1 MGGRGVVWLGILAL
15 WSAPALAGPGDLTP
29 RSAEEREPLEMI
41 EPPPIGRVCTKVGTL
56 CWFAGSRTTIAV
68 ESGAIASAPGK
79 AGLPITPRFARAA
92 SLAANGTTP
101 AETGRGWTVDLQA
114 TLKRQSWAGNMVF
127 LIYDADDPEALSAR
141 QFTALYQTAVKS
153 SRSLSARLSLTGEE
167 GFRAGRTYRVRVVQ
181 LVGGKEVLLAE
192 GDVTLL

>member
-1 MGGRGVVWLGILAL
+1 MLVRRIANHDRGRIGRDRVGAGQGGLADHAAL
-15 WSAPALAGPGDLTP
+15 CACGLAGG
-29 RSAEEREPLEMI
+29 ERHDI
-41 EPPPIGRVCTKVGTL
+41 E
-56 CWFAGSRTTIAV
+56 F
-68 ESGAIASAPGK
+68 E
-79 AGLPITPRFARAA
+79 F
-92 SLAANGTTP
+92 
-101 AETGRGWTVDLQA
+101 
-114 TLKRQSWAGNMVF
+114 
-127 LIYDADDPEALSAR
+127 ADDPEALSAR